1 MALPSIKKLSLD
13 EVLTLRDNVDKVLA
27 SKRAQLEKQMS
38 KMGNGKGRKSA
49 KKGLKGTKVAAK
61 YRSKQDKSLTWSG
74 RGALPRWMRAEMK
87 GTRLKKDAFLIG

>member
-13 EVLTLRDNVDKVLA
+13 EVLTLRDNVDKMLA

-38 KMGNGKGRKSA
+38 KVGSGRGRRPA
-49 KKGLKGTKVAAK
+49 KKSLKGTKVAAK